1 MSGVELSAQG
11 LGLSV
16 SGYRRRCGSIG
27 IGLSASGY
35 RHSDSGWRH
44 RAIGI
49 RLLCVGLSAS
59 VWVYRHRA
67 IGIGLSAS
75 GCRHSLASGYRDRAI
90 GTVTRDAG
98 TGLSA
103 PGFSVWG
110 CRRRCGSIGTG
121 PSASGCRCRV
131 RVRVRVTQQRTRGK
145 AYQGRALHRMTR
157 GSPDARASEGVLFP
171 RPKGMAAA
179 GHWAAMKAGHPPGRS
194 DARATIAVGDAR
206 RVPPCHESV

>member
-1 MSGVELSAQG
+1 MQGVRSQQCQPQQTPAPLAPASRCGAIG
-11 LGLSV
+11 VWLSV
-16 SGYRRRCGSIG
+16 SGSRGG
-27 IGLSASGY
+27 
-35 RHSDSGWRH
+35 
-44 RAIGI
+44 
-49 RLLCVGLSAS
+49 
-59 VWVYRHRA
+59 A

-75 GCRHSLASGYRDRAI
+75 GWLHSLASGYRDRAIGTRLLGVGLSVSDYRHRAI

-121 PSASGCRCRV
+121 LSASGCRCRV